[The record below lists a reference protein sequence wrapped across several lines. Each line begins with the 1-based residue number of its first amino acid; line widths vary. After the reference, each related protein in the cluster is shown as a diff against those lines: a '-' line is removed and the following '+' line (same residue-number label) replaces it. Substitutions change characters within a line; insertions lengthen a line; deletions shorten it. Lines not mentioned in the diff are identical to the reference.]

1 MSRSLEHI
9 EGYLIIL
16 RTRARR
22 RKVRDG
28 RPNLGTLPGEF
39 RSPSEAS
46 PPGGQNWRGRGGGRV
61 LTSWGARRRRG
72 GGRPPERAQS
82 GDPNSAPSTPRARLE
97 VHQRPPHAAQR
108 PTDP

>member
-46 PPGGQNWRGRGGGRV
+46 PPGGQNLPRAPPPPV
-61 LTSWGARRRRG
+61 
-72 GGRPPERAQS
+72 RPPPKPPRRNRLNNAPIQRNERPRVTTVSARTP
-82 GDPNSAPSTPRARLE
+82 PNTKSTAF
-97 VHQRPPHAAQR
+97 H
-108 PTDP
+108 TS